1 MAREAGA
8 NLSWRET
15 CIEVDGAYA
24 SWIHAAPDAP
34 SDRRLAY
41 RSYLHALGREQQA
54 ADIYAQRVLS
64 RGLRRDLTGALSWGS
79 QDSRL
84 GSAHR
89 AVALS
94 PMKPD
99 TRWEALFAA
108 PA

>member
-8 NLSWRET
+8 YLSWRET

-64 RGLRRDLTGALSWGS
+64 RGLRRDLTGALHGVGRIRDWG
-79 QDSRL
+79 L
-84 GSAHR
+84 
-89 AVALS
+89 LIE
-94 PMKPD
+94 P
-99 TRWEALFAA
+99 LL
-108 PA
+108 